1 MLQKLFAGLTA
12 SVLCG
17 TMLGTLWAA
26 SAEETDAPVKKT
38 VECAKSVA
46 LTTDV
51 PKPVPDSQIT
61 GRIVVEVQDYPVHV
75 TVQKFTPE
83 GTPTYYDMNLSPAE
97 DADITAYVLLVDYCE
112 CPQNPAE
119 FPHTYTSPSLT
130 CIYNSVYHVSVS
142 EPDTDGAIF
151 EDDSVLIADP
161 HMEASVSGNSTYTYA
176 VSFPEQM
183 TEPVSASEPT
193 AEVTAE
199 GNLQVSRDISL
210 LYRPFVTGDTD
221 GSGAIDTTDVFY
233 LMYYVASKSAGVAVP
248 ENVKPAACDIDG
260 NGLVDSTDAFYL
272 MLYCAYAGIGKTIS
286 FADLVAG
293 KY

>member
-38 VECAKSVA
+38 VECAKSAA

-75 TVQKFTPE
+75 TVQKLTPE

-142 EPDTDGAIF
+142 EPDTDGAVF

-272 MLYCAYAGIGKTIS
+272 MLYCAYAGIGKTTS

>member
-1 MLQKLFAGLTA
+1 M
-12 SVLCG
+12 
-17 TMLGTLWAA
+17 
-26 SAEETDAPVKKT
+26 
-38 VECAKSVA
+38 
-46 LTTDV
+46 
-51 PKPVPDSQIT
+51 
-61 GRIVVEVQDYPVHV
+61 
-75 TVQKFTPE
+75 
-83 GTPTYYDMNLSPAE
+83 
-97 DADITAYVLLVDYCE
+97 
-112 CPQNPAE
+112 
-119 FPHTYTSPSLT
+119 
-130 CIYNSVYHVSVS
+130 
-142 EPDTDGAIF
+142 
-151 EDDSVLIADP
+151 LIADP

-193 AEVTAE
+193 AEITAE

-248 ENVKPAACDIDG
+248 ENVEPAACDIDG